1 MLIHIDANLAMLNEQ
16 YGIWIYGLIFLI
28 IFIETGFVVT
38 PFLPGDSLLFISGAL
53 SHSGLLN
60 VWALFICVS
69 LAAILGDTLNYWIGH
84 YFGERIT
91 GGRMAR
97 FVRDE
102 WFTYSREFFKK
113 FGGMAIVVSRFVPY
127 ARTFAPF
134 FAGISSM
141 RYRKFLIY
149 NVIGGILWS
158 GALLSAGYLFGGI
171 PVIKENFTLLMYG
184 ILFLTLFA
192 LGLILHR
199 IISILLFSGEDS
211 EKEHMQK

>member
-1 MLIHIDANLAMLNEQ
+1 MLIHIDANLAMLNER

-28 IFIETGFVVT
+28 IFVETGFVIT

-53 SHSGLLN
+53 SHSGLFN
-60 VWALFICVS
+60 IWILFFCIS
-69 LAAILGDTLNYWIGH
+69 IAAILGDTLNYWIGH
-84 YFGERIT
+84 CFGERIIS
-91 GGRMAR
+91 GRLAH

-102 WFTYSREFFKK
+102 WFTYSREFFRK

-141 RYRKFLIY
+141 RYRKFLTY

-158 GALLSAGYLFGGI
+158 GALLTAGYLFGGI
-171 PVIKENFTLLMYG
+171 PVIREHFTLLMYG

-199 IISILLFSGEDS
+199 VISILLYSES
-211 EKEHMQK
+211 TREKE